1 MKPNQPF
8 NAEQIRSIA
17 SILTFILLVIGVG
30 FLSVNFVL
38 ALIQKLT

>member
-8 NAEQIRSIA
+8 NTEKIRSIA

-30 FLSVNFVL
+30 FLSVNFVV
-38 ALIQKLT
+38 AFIQKFT